1 MASEIS
7 FTFARYQ
14 DGILSI
20 DMQPPTS
27 VSGWTT
33 EFYLT
38 KRKGGTT
45 KIFSKTCASGF
56 VAGQSGTTL
65 VNGQVGIFN
74 IAINSVDTSGL
85 EFGNYFATFE
95 RLDSGFRTVISE
107 GYGTIK

>member
-14 DGILSI
+14 DGVLSI

-33 EFYLT
+33 ELYLT
-38 KRKGGTT
+38 RRKGGTD
-45 KIFSKTCASGF
+45 KIFSKFCASGF
-56 VAGQSGTTL
+56 AAGQSGITL
-65 VNGQVGIFN
+65 ANGQIGIFN
-74 IAINSVDTSGL
+74 VAINSVDTSGL
-85 EFGNYFATFE
+85 DFGNYHATFE
-95 RLDSGFRTVISE
+95 RLDSGYRTILAE